1 MFTLLTTVVSFLS
14 GGFPKIL
21 EYFQNKSDNK
31 HELEMAQLQMTQQL
45 ELQKLGYVA
54 QKDLEE
60 IKFDEIK
67 EQTASSDLSAALAN
81 DTSSA
86 IGASVWVINIRA
98 LVRPAITFGLFA
110 IFLFVEIFGCWY
122 AYYNGVKF
130 NDAIQLLWN
139 SDTQTIWASIVGF
152 YFGCRHFDK

>member
-14 GGFPKIL
+14 GGLPKIL
-21 EYFQNKSDNK
+21 KYFQNKSDNK

-60 IKFDEIK
+60 IKFNEIQ